1 MKCWINGTADEQLGE
16 TLSGNALGRRGP
28 EQLSL
33 KHPELSGIYLRTRVS
48 EAEYL
53 DALMNLLRG
62 RWSLTMLQDF
72 PVKRIWHV
80 IANYRAFRCLDQ
92 QATLVGLQQMVF
104 NEVSMMAL
112 HFQREAYADRLSR
125 LEQRVGAASGE
136 ADA

>member
-1 MKCWINGTADEQLGE
+1 MADESLGE
-16 TLSGNALGRRGP
+16 TLSGNARGRRGP

-33 KHPELSGIYLRTRVS
+33 KHPELSGVYLKTRVT

-104 NEVSMMAL
+104 NEVSMMAF
-112 HFQREAYADRLSR
+112 HFQREAYEERLSR
-125 LEQRVGAASGE
+125 LENRLNIVPYEEEEGA
-136 ADA
+136 